1 MLVLSRR
8 IGQQIY
14 IPDYGVAIEVLDIQG
29 SRVRIGIA
37 APSGVPIVREE
48 LRDRLRGTGP
58 LNGQRDGAAK
68 SRSPDGSS
76 TRHEASAPDPDAV
89 SRTAQL
95 ARWIAQRTCGRVRS
109 LSVSSDGTRWIIEG
123 SASSYYARQLAQ
135 TAAREFLDAHRG
147 KVRGEIEFQID
158 VLGAD
163 RASARAATRSGR
175 GGEMS

>member
-48 LRDRLRGTGP
+48 LRNRLRRTGH
-58 LNGQRDGAAK
+58 LNGHRDGATHH
-68 SRSPDGSS
+68 G
-76 TRHEASAPDPDAV
+76 ASAPDPEDAV

-95 ARWIAQRTCGRVRS
+95 VRWIAQRTCGRVRS
-109 LSVSSDGTRWIIEG
+109 LAVSTDGTRMIIEG

-135 TAAREFLDAHRG
+135 AAAREFLDAHG
-147 KVRGEIEFQID
+147 NELGGEVEFQIE
-158 VLGAD
+158 VLGSD
-163 RASARAATRSGR
+163 HASAPASTRSGR
-175 GGEMS
+175 AEELL